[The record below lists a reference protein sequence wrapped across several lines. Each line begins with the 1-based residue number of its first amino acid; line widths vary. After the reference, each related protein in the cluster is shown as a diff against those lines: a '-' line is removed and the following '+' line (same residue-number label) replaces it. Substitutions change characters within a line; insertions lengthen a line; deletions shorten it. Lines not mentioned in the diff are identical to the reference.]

1 MPIRVPKVAEK
12 ITFDTTIGIFRLII
26 RQSWPPFYDI
36 LYLCNQKSLEKV
48 AEQNK
53 KSLEKRARFQE
64 KSLGKRAQL

>member
-1 MPIRVPKVAEK
+1 MPKAAGK
-12 ITFDTTIGIFRLII
+12 ATFGATIGIFRLII

-53 KSLEKRARFQE
+53 KSLEKRAQHQE
-64 KSLGKRAQL
+64 QHIINH

>member
-1 MPIRVPKVAEK
+1 VPLSA
-12 ITFDTTIGIFRLII
+12 FFRLII
-26 RQSWPPFYDI
+26 RQSGLTFYDI

-64 KSLGKRAQL
+64 KSLEKRAQHQEQHIINH